1 MDKKLIRER
10 AELYGVESLM
20 NWEIVSLLTNIKIEV
35 LNQFKCINE
44 LRDKAS
50 ILEITDLQKQ
60 KLKAIFDISI
70 RISKEDIGIKNI
82 ITNPVDV
89 AKLFKEEMRHL
100 KKEEFRIVLLNTK
113 NQIINI
119 KTISIGSLN
128 SSIVHPREVFK
139 DAILASSASVIL
151 VHNHPSGNS
160 SPSSEDINIT
170 KRLMKSGEL
179 LGISVLDHIIIGNDY
194 FSLKEQQII

>member
-44 LRDKAS
+44 LRDKVA

-60 KLKAIFDISI
+60 KLKAVFDISI

-82 ITNPVDV
+82 ITNPADV
-89 AKLFKEEMRHL
+89 AKLLKEEMRHL
-100 KKEEFRIVLLNTK
+100 KKEEFRIVLLDTK